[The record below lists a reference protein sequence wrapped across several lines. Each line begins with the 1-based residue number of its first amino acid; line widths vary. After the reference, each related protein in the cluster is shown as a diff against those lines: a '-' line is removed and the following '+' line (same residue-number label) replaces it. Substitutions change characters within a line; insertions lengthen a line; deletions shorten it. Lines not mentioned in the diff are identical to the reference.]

1 MLRKTATIMVKN
13 NGSNMGSFSSVEEEE
28 AYDVVDD
35 LSSWEFVDTSLSE
48 DGEQEDFCS
57 SIDDEMT
64 SKIGKEEEEE
74 QEEGSESPGVVI
86 SLESL
91 SVSPPQLTL
100 TTADVCYDGHNQEE
114 DVDEDEDMDDE
125 DGFGLDDEL
134 VPWMLKDRF
143 GRQRIRKM
151 GKRGGSRVNKS
162 KRGPYFYN
170 RPGAVYGKHGLG
182 VQHSFIQ

>member
-1 MLRKTATIMVKN
+1 MKMLRMLSKTATI
-13 NGSNMGSFSSVEEEE
+13 MGSFSSVEEE

-35 LSSWEFVDTSLSE
+35 LSSWEFVDLSFSE
-48 DGEQEDFCS
+48 DDEQEDLCS
-57 SIDDEMT
+57 LTDDEMT
-64 SKIGKEEEEE
+64 SKNGKEEED
-74 QEEGSESPGVVI
+74 QEEGSESLGDVI
-86 SLESL
+86 SVESL

-100 TTADVCYDGHNQEE
+100 TTADVCCDDHDQEE
-114 DVDEDEDMDDE
+114 EAHDDDEEDMDDE

-151 GKRGGSRVNKS
+151 GKRGSSRVNKS

-182 VQHSFIQ
+182 VQHSFI